1 MNQSSHTDS
10 FDSRLGA
17 LVRSVTLMDK
27 DYTPNFPNNSWEHT
41 QGYSEGIYTASYKT
55 QLGQTNLPKI
65 SSQVE
70 TQPLL
75 THPIFQKNGS
85 HELQD
90 ADFEKIAQAMSD
102 PTLWKQ
108 YVAADPTSPLGWY
121 AQFALWGTESWL
133 SPVVTARQ
141 TELKTSTP
149 DFSMLAKTYD
159 VIPGGYSPSLAD
171 QCNFLLAGMES
182 EQIGP
187 SLWMVTSDY
196 RASSGGPWDP
206 DFYLSH

>member
-17 LVRSVTLMDK
+17 LVRSITLVDK
-27 DYTPNFPNNSWEHT
+27 EYAPNYPNASWEHS
-41 QGYSEGIYTASYKT
+41 QGYSEGLYTVSYKT

-75 THPIFQKNGS
+75 THGVFRAGGS
-85 HELQD
+85 HELSD
-90 ADFEKIAQAMSD
+90 GDCEKIAEATSD
-102 PTLWKQ
+102 ATLWKK

-121 AQFALWGTESWL
+121 AQFALWGTDSWL
-133 SPVVTARQ
+133 APVVTAKQ
-141 TELKTSTP
+141 TALATSKP
-149 DFSMLAKTYD
+149 DFGNLAKTYSSL
-159 VIPGGYSPSLAD
+159 PGGYSPGLPD
-171 QCNFLLAGMES
+171 RCNWLLAGMES

-187 SLWMVTSDY
+187 YLWFVTSDY

-206 DFYLSH
+206 DFYSSH